1 MIHVKTRYRLFA
13 MAMAAALAVTAAG
26 CAGNESSAAD
36 EEEIEVVTVYVTDV
50 DPAAGSEA
58 LGADASSSSEEAST
72 SEPMEGS
79 MAGTASTAAAEDF
92 PEAGSSAAVTAAE
105 ADTAAAADTEAMTTA
120 AASVTAEDATAAD
133 TSDLADTAE
142 DAAADRT
149 SVFFFEADTGT
160 TSAPA
165 DLEEEPYDGWTGSTA
180 AAAYYE
186 DGADSYDPS
195 AEREEP
201 DTELKESVLAEA
213 LHECTGWGQSAGSSL
228 RAAYAATQLLSWANQ
243 AGAADVDPALLEG
256 TVNAEFRRLSREE
269 QAVVRSNWS
278 SVSYD
283 ASMILDD
290 FDEISYLLEDAG
302 CSETAR
308 EAAKAKNA
316 LKNWKAAEKALNT
329 VLK

>member
-13 MAMAAALAVTAAG
+13 MAMAAAVAVTAAG

-36 EEEIEVVTVYVTDV
+36 EEESEVVTVYVTDV

-79 MAGTASTAAAEDF
+79 MAGTAATAAAEDF

-120 AASVTAEDATAAD
+120 AASVTAEDAAAAD

-243 AGAADVDPALLEG
+243 AGGPQQL
-256 TVNAEFRRLSREE
+256 
-269 QAVVRSNWS
+269 
-278 SVSYD
+278 
-283 ASMILDD
+283 
-290 FDEISYLLEDAG
+290 
-302 CSETAR
+302 
-308 EAAKAKNA
+308 
-316 LKNWKAAEKALNT
+316 
-329 VLK
+329 VLCLV